1 MTHNIQ
7 TSFFTH
13 GRLHSHF
20 AGNLYKAVVNTE
32 DGEYYEYEIEADT
45 FAEATAQAEEMANS
59 LMADITYIEVYSQE
73 YYESSSYPFTK

>member
-7 TSFFTH
+7 TSIFTR
-13 GRLHSHF
+13 GRLHSHY
-20 AGNLYKAVVNTE
+20 AGNLYTVVVNTE

-59 LMADITYIEVYSQE
+59 LMTDITYIEVYSQE
-73 YYESSSYPFTK
+73 HYESSTYPFTK